1 MPETKERAEERKHSL
16 VAPAPPGVVGFS
28 PAQGTPNPNRER
40 LGRIY
45 GVQETWAACTQLA
58 ACPWLKRQLGES
70 RREILAHKT
79 VGVTCRLWPA
89 LTEKNFLYF
98 GEVECMEIQ
107 GVAQSVSVGATEGL
121 F

>member
-1 MPETKERAEERKHSL
+1 MGPHQTQKVLHSKENCHK
-16 VAPAPPGVVGFS
+16 
-28 PAQGTPNPNRER
+28 
-40 LGRIY
+40 I
-45 GVQETWAACTQLA
+45 
-58 ACPWLKRQLGES
+58 KRQPTGCLGES